1 MLSLGSFG
9 SIAVRNHIVYFHD
22 SNRLI
27 GPDSYSLSFSAVYR
41 SLLPLIESVVAAGLT
56 RIEIA

>member
-1 MLSLGSFG
+1 VLSLESFG

-22 SNRLI
+22 TNRFV

-41 SLLPLIESVVAAGLT
+41 SLLPLIESVVTAGLA
-56 RIEIA
+56 RFEIA